1 MQRVTLCSCLKQ
13 VMESLLLVSGSSE
26 HVGGVWHKQGFQL
39 AEPGTDGTGKWG
51 TSLKHWNLLQRPSTH
66 FSLTLLLLNAQSIF
80 SSVNDLCSPRFLKSC
95 RCVVYKCIFF
105 LMIMKLVQKAAG
117 RWECLASYLH
127 NTRCFGSSAGMSF
140 CSPGWSQQMAGL
152 GSGISREG
160 RQKGEEKRHFSSLAL
175 ARCVALIHHVE
186 VATYCKSGSMEA
198 FQCIT
203 VWFV

>member
-66 FSLTLLLLNAQSIF
+66 VSLTLLLLNAQSIF

-95 RCVVYKCIFF
+95 RSSIYKCRIFF
-105 LMIMKLVQKAAG
+105 LMIMKRMQKAAG

-152 GSGISREG
+152 GPGISREG
-160 RQKGEEKRHFSSLAL
+160 RQKGEEKDTFLHWHSLAVFL
-175 ARCVALIHHVE
+175 WS
-186 VATYCKSGSMEA
+186 T
-198 FQCIT
+198 T
-203 VWFV
+203 